1 MVIPTL
7 KYERLYWSQGYQFIC
22 GIDEVG
28 RGSWAG
34 PLVVAGVILP
44 QNFKIPV
51 GLADSKQVR
60 PAMRYKLSKYI
71 QDTAVSFAIA
81 QIEPRVIDKHGV
93 GQATHKAF
101 RKVVRSIKP
110 KPDFCLIDALYIKH
124 FSRKHQLAVKNGDK
138 ISASIA
144 AASIIA
150 KVYRDQ
156 LMENLSKS
164 YPQYGLSAHKG
175 YGTKAH
181 QEAIKKHGLSKIH
194 RASYNLNFLFQ

>member
-1 MVIPTL
+1 MV
-7 KYERLYWSQGYQFIC
+7 
-22 GIDEVG
+22 VG
-28 RGSWAG
+28 
-34 PLVVAGVILP
+34 GVILP
-44 QNFKIPV
+44 KNFKIPK

-101 RKVVRSIKP
+101 RKVARGIKP
-110 KPDFCLIDALYIKH
+110 KPDFCLIDAFYIKH

-150 KVYRDQ
+150 KVYRDD
-156 LMENLSKS
+156 LMNKLDLVFPE
-164 YPQYGLSAHKG
+164 YGFASHKG
-175 YGTKAH
+175 YGTKTH
-181 QEAIKKHGLSKIH
+181 QDAIKKYGLSKIH
-194 RASYNLNFLFQ
+194 RTSYNLNFLNS

>member
-34 PLVVAGVILP
+34 PLVAAGVILP
-44 QNFKIPV
+44 KNFKIPD

-60 PAMRYKLSKYI
+60 PAMRYKLAKYI
-71 QDTAVSFAIA
+71 QDTAVSFAIV
-81 QIEPRVIDKHGV
+81 QIEPRGIDKHGV
-93 GQATHKAF
+93 GQATQKAF
-101 RKVVRSIKP
+101 RRVARGIKP
-110 KPDFCLIDALYIKH
+110 KPDFCLMDAFYIKH
-124 FSRKHQLAVKNGDK
+124 FSRKHQLAVKNGDN

-150 KVYRDQ
+150 KVYRDD
-156 LMENLSKS
+156 LMTKLDREFPK
-164 YPQYGLSAHKG
+164 YGFASHKG
-175 YGTKAH
+175 YGTKFH
-181 QEAIKKHGLSKIH
+181 QEAIKKYGLSKMH
-194 RASYNLNFLFQ
+194 RVSYNLNFLFQ